1 MGRGRNR
8 KTHQRIVEFMKIR
21 IDNVT
26 VATYLDTRNSKKSE
40 GVVRIRV
47 QHTGGLY
54 MVSTFEKMTKSE
66 YKKAEKNNTL
76 FSDNIM
82 DVYMNVV
89 EKTRSLVRKEIFTID
104 RLRKVLNKVTKGNR
118 IQEVIEEKINDLI
131 DSQKIKTASVY
142 RELSRLLLK
151 LYGEDLLVT
160 DITPQWI
167 TKFKQKLR
175 DRGNGNTTISIRMR
189 CLRHILNLSE
199 DNGTIQANP
208 MTGKS
213 APKIPQWNK
222 RDIAISEKTLSRLLN
237 ASKDQVG
244 EVNWYWL
251 QFWKFQYYANGINV
265 VDMLRLKK
273 TDICNGEIR
282 FTRRKTED
290 EIQIEVIIPITLE
303 LSNII
308 SVLGTGKEHIFPF
321 LDNCPARTV
330 EERRKLDNFT
340 HNVNV
345 RVQKCCEEL
354 NISEHLTTYT
364 ARHTYATRL
373 ISKGVPLAVVSKSM
387 GHSSIHTT
395 MNYLDNISKEKRLA
409 NAKLLKA

>member
-40 GVVRIRV
+40 GVVRVRV

-89 EKTRSLVRKEIFTID
+89 EKTRSLVRKEVFTID
-104 RLRKVLNKVTKGNR
+104 RLRKDLNKVTKGNR

-222 RDIAISEKTLSRLLN
+222 RDIAISERTLSRLLN

-290 EIQIEVIIPITLE
+290 EIQIEVIIPITQE

-308 SVLGTGKEHIFPF
+308 SILGTGKEHIFPF
-321 LDNCPARTV
+321 LDDCPARTV
-330 EERRKLDNFT
+330 EEQRKLDNFT

-395 MNYLDNISKEKRLA
+395 MNYLDNLTKEKRLA
-409 NAKLLKA
+409 NAKLLNA

>member
-1 MGRGRNR
+1 
-8 KTHQRIVEFMKIR
+8 MKIR

-54 MVSTFEKMTKSE
+54 MVSTFEKMIKSE

-199 DNGTIQANP
+199 DNGT
-208 MTGKS
+208 S
-213 APKIPQWNK
+213 
-222 RDIAISEKTLSRLLN
+222 
-237 ASKDQVG
+237 
-244 EVNWYWL
+244 
-251 QFWKFQYYANGINV
+251 
-265 VDMLRLKK
+265 
-273 TDICNGEIR
+273 
-282 FTRRKTED
+282 
-290 EIQIEVIIPITLE
+290 
-303 LSNII
+303 
-308 SVLGTGKEHIFPF
+308 
-321 LDNCPARTV
+321 
-330 EERRKLDNFT
+330 
-340 HNVNV
+340 
-345 RVQKCCEEL
+345 
-354 NISEHLTTYT
+354 
-364 ARHTYATRL
+364 
-373 ISKGVPLAVVSKSM
+373 
-387 GHSSIHTT
+387 
-395 MNYLDNISKEKRLA
+395 
-409 NAKLLKA
+409 

>member
-1 MGRGRNR
+1 
-8 KTHQRIVEFMKIR
+8 MKIR

-26 VATYLDTRNSKKSE
+26 VATYLDTRNSRKSE

-89 EKTRSLVRKEIFTID
+89 EKTRSLVRKETFTIE
-104 RLRKVLNKVTKGNR
+104 RLKRDLNKVCTSIR
-118 IQEVIEEKINDLI
+118 IQEVIEEKINDLT
-131 DSQKIKTASVY
+131 DAQKVKTASVY
-142 RELSRLLLK
+142 RELSRLLRNM
-151 LYGEDLLVT
+151 YGENLKVT

-199 DNGTIQANP
+199 ETGTIQANP

-222 RDIAISEKTLSRLLN
+222 RDIAISERSLSKLLN
-237 ASKDQVG
+237 ATVEQVG
-244 EVNWYWL
+244 ETNWYWL

-290 EIQIEVIIPITLE
+290 EIQIEVIIPITQE
-303 LSNII
+303 LSNIMA
-308 SVLGTGKEHIFPF
+308 VLGTGKEHIFPF
-321 LDNCPARTV
+321 LDGCPARTI

-345 RVQKCCEEL
+345 RLQKCCDEL

-409 NAKLLKA
+409 NAKLLNA

>member
-40 GVVRIRV
+40 GVVRVRV

-104 RLRKVLNKVTKGNR
+104 RLRKDLNKVTKGNR

-151 LYGEDLLVT
+151 LYGENLLVT
-160 DITPQWI
+160 EITPQWI

-199 DNGTIQANP
+199 DNGIIQVNP

-222 RDIAISEKTLSRLLN
+222 RDIAISERTLSRLLN
-237 ASKDQVG
+237 ATTDQVG

-273 TDICNGEIR
+273 TDVCNGEIR

-290 EIQIEVIIPITLE
+290 EIQIEVIIPITQE

-321 LDNCPARTV
+321 LDDCPARTV
-330 EERRKLDNFT
+330 EEQRKLDNFT

-395 MNYLDNISKEKRLA
+395 MNYLDNLTKEKRLA
-409 NAKLLKA
+409 NAKLLNA

>member
-1 MGRGRNR
+1 
-8 KTHQRIVEFMKIR
+8 MKIR

-273 TDICNGEIR
+273 KDICNGEIR

-290 EIQIEVIIPITLE
+290 EIQIEVIIPITQE

-373 ISKGVPLAVVSKSM
+373 ISKGIPLAVVSKSM

-409 NAKLLKA
+409 NAKLLNA

>member
-104 RLRKVLNKVTKGNR
+104 RLKKVLNKVTKGNR

-142 RELSRLLLK
+142 RELSHLLLK
-151 LYGEDLLVT
+151 LYGENLLVT

-167 TKFKQKLR
+167 TRFKQKLR

-199 DNGTIQANP
+199 ENGTIQVNP

-290 EIQIEVIIPITLE
+290 EIQIEVIIPITQE

-395 MNYLDNISKEKRLA
+395 MNYLDNLTKEKRLA
-409 NAKLLKA
+409 NAKLLNA